1 MKAYVMMIAC
11 VAICLGCKSQGNGS
25 KGKSGNA
32 STREMTVGPFKSID
46 ASLPADIEFVQD
58 DKYEVSV
65 VCNKPVADDVKVW
78 VDNGTL
84 KLSYLDSRNERHNK
98 LDIDIRISAPE
109 LKKLSCSRAVD
120 FKSRKLVQDADL
132 EVSLVGASEIDIDNA
147 KCRNI
152 VFVSSGASNVE
163 GNYFASGNI
172 SMDVSG
178 ASDIDGNYDASG
190 NITMNVSGASDID
203 GHYSAKGKFSL
214 SASGAS
220 DVDCDAL
227 ASTKASVDVSGASDA
242 KVALEAPE
250 ANVVASGTSSLEA
263 NVKCDKL
270 VANSSGR
277 STITAKGR
285 ANSIKQLCDDGS
297 RIKMGELKTK

>member
-1 MKAYVMMIAC
+1 MKAYVLMIAC
-11 VAICLGCKSQGNGS
+11 AAICLGCKSQSNGS

-32 STREMTVGPFKSID
+32 SVREMTVDPFKSID

-58 DKYEVSV
+58 DKYEVSI
-65 VCNKPVADDVKVW
+65 VCNKPVANDIKVW
-78 VDNGTL
+78 VDNGLL
-84 KLSYLDSRNERHNK
+84 KLSYLDTRKEKNDK
-98 LDIDIRISAPE
+98 LDIDIKISAPE
-109 LKKLSCSRAVD
+109 LRNLNCSRAVD

-190 NITMNVSGASDID
+190 NITMNISGASDID
-203 GHYSAKGKFSL
+203 GRYSAKGKFSL

-220 DVDCDAL
+220 DVDCDAV
-227 ASTKASVDVSGASDA
+227 ASAKASVDVSGASDA
-242 KVALEAPE
+242 EVTLEALE
-250 ANVVASGTSSLEA
+250 ANVVASGTSSLEV
-263 NVKCDKL
+263 NVKCEKL
-270 VANSSGR
+270 VANSSGC

-285 ANSIKQLCDDGS
+285 ANSVKQLCDVGS